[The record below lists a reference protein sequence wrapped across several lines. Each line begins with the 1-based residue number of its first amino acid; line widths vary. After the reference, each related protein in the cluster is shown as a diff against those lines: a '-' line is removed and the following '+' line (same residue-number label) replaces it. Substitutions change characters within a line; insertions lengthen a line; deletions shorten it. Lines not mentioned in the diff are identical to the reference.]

1 MLAVEEEGNDD
12 VTLHL
17 LNTTAAPLTS
27 VSAGSVAAE
36 TTAGPGETTVA
47 TVPQRRWPSNSVVND
62 GEGGEVG
69 EVGAAE
75 GFDFKHARHKAVVLY
90 DFTALHDTGHNIVR
104 WNVPG
109 TLTGYFTNCSLFTFS
124 LFTFSL
130 FNILASL
137 ATSTASRSPGDERDR
152 VGERPPIDPRAAQ

>member
-1 MLAVEEEGNDD
+1 MEEEGNDD
-12 VTLHL
+12 LTLHL
-17 LNTTAAPLTS
+17 LNTTAAPPTS
-27 VSAGSVAAE
+27 VASVASVAAE
-36 TTAGPGETTVA
+36 TTAGPGETTAA

-62 GEGGEVG
+62 GEGDA
-69 EVGAAE
+69 GAAE

-104 WNVPG
+104 WKVPG

-137 ATSTASRSPGDERDR
+137 ATSTSSRSPGDERDR